1 MRVLVTGSS
10 GFVGKYLCRELEGQ
24 GHDVFGMDLCA
35 GISKYE
41 AGRFFKADITDT
53 KAVNEAM
60 KSIMPDYV
68 FHLAAVSYVDF
79 KNPEL
84 MYRVNVGGALN
95 VLNACLMC
103 GSGPGVLLVS
113 SSQVYGAAGENG
125 QPITEGTPPE
135 PVNHYGASKAAAE
148 RIAFGYA
155 GDSGLKLVVARP
167 FNHTGKGQ
175 EEHFVVPKL
184 VRAFRERRDSISLGN
199 IDTVRDFCDVRDVVR
214 AYAILMEKG
223 VYGKALNI
231 CSSEGVTIRQ
241 VIGMLEELTSHK
253 ISLDIKEEFI
263 RKNEITCSTGSN
275 RAIKDIALWSP
286 GIKFKDTLAWMM
298 SWGCCMD

>member
-1 MRVLVTGSS
+1 MRVIITGSS
-10 GFVGKYLCRELEGQ
+10 GFAGRYLRGELEGR
-24 GHDVFGMDLCA
+24 GHDVFGMDMTTGL
-35 GISKYE
+35 SQYE
-41 AGRFFKADITDT
+41 AGRFFQADITDT
-53 KAVNEAM
+53 KAVNEAVN
-60 KSIMPDYV
+60 SIMPDYV

-84 MYRVNVGGALN
+84 MYRVNVGGTLN

-103 GSGPGVLLVS
+103 GSDPGVLLVS
-113 SSQVYGAAGENG
+113 SSQVYGAAGDKG
-125 QPITEGTPPE
+125 RPITEGTPPE

-155 GDSGLKLVVARP
+155 GSSGLKLVVARP

-184 VRAFRERRDSISLGN
+184 VKAFRERSDSISLGN

-214 AYAILMEKG
+214 AYALLMEKG
-223 VYGKALNI
+223 VYGKAVNI

-241 VIGMLEELTSHK
+241 VIRMLEELTSHK
-253 ISLDIKEEFI
+253 MSLDIKEEFI
-263 RKNEITCSTGSN
+263 RKNEITCSIGSN

-286 GIKFKDTLAWMM
+286 GIKFEDTLAWML
-298 SWGCCMD
+298 GL